1 MEKLE
6 YFNYLRTIP
15 ALNFIG
21 EADHP
26 EHLEDNLYGIFQCFM
41 PDGTGVE
48 AVFNPLPDGDLLRE
62 RILPVY

>member
-26 EHLEDNLYGIFQCFM
+26 EHLKDNLYGIFQCFM
-41 PDGTGVE
+41 PDGTQV
-48 AVFNPLPDGDLLRE
+48 
-62 RILPVY
+62 